1 MTNKKFLLPDLG
13 EGPQDATSFEWYVK
27 EGETIRLD
35 ANLVSMETAKAG
47 VDVPSP
53 ISGKV
58 LKLAGGAGDVIVTG
72 TMLAE
77 FELDPNA
84 PQRAEGQDTEHHHG
98 GAGSDAPSDGDKVI
112 ASDEGGEIS
121 ESGKPAPQAE
131 AGGERADSGTV
142 VGAMESS
149 NAIRSEQASSA
160 GGVKRSEEHTSE
172 LQSLMRISYAVFC
185 LKNKTNKNKQP

>member
-1 MTNKKFLLPDLG
+1 
-13 EGPQDATSFEWYVK
+13 
-27 EGETIRLD
+27 
-35 ANLVSMETAKAG
+35 METAKAV

-53 ISGKV
+53 VSGKV

-84 PQRAEGQDTEHHHG
+84 PQRAEGQDTGHHHG

-121 ESGKPAPQAE
+121 
-131 AGGERADSGTV
+131 
-142 VGAMESS
+142 
-149 NAIRSEQASSA
+149 
-160 GGVKRSEEHTSE
+160 RSEEHTSE

-185 LKNKTNKNKQP
+185 LNKKKKNKTTRRKSTQ